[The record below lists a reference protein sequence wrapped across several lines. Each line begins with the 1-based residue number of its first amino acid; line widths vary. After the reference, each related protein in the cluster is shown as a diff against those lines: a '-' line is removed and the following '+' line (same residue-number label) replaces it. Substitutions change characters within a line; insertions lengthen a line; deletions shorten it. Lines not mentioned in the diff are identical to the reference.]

1 MMEIIP
7 AIDLI
12 NGQVVRLS
20 GGRFGE
26 VTIYSNDPVSEGQ
39 RFERAGLHRLHVVDL
54 DGARRGE
61 PQNLD
66 VLRAITGQTG
76 LAVDYGGGIRS
87 YKSLAQVFQAGASQ
101 VSIGSM
107 AVTDPIMLR
116 DWIAEFGPDR
126 FLLGADVRDEM
137 IVYHGWQAGT
147 RIQWTEFIS
156 QWLGYGITQFFC
168 TDVER
173 DGLFTGPAVALYQK
187 MMIQFPEIELIASGG
202 VSSMDDLNALRE
214 AGLSGVII
222 GKALYEGR
230 LDLDDLTV
238 GPNNL
243 INKSEG

>member
-1 MMEIIP
+1 MWWI
-7 AIDLI
+7 
-12 NGQVVRLS
+12 S
-20 GGRFGE
+20 W
-26 VTIYSNDPVSEGQ
+26 
-39 RFERAGLHRLHVVDL
+39 RARS
-54 DGARRGE
+54 GE

-107 AVTDPIMLR
+107 AVTDAIMLR
-116 DWIAEFGPDR
+116 DWIADFGPDR

-173 DGLFTGPAVALYQK
+173 DGLFTGPAALPLSK
-187 MMIQFPEIELIASGG
+187 DDDPI
-202 VSSMDDLNALRE
+202 SSKSSLLRVVGSLRWNDLNALRE

-230 LDLDDLTV
+230 LDLDNLTV

-243 INKSEG
+243 MNKSEG